1 MLLELNYNIFY
12 LKEISCV
19 FDSLGDSFH
28 HFFPWQM
35 PSYLNSFILTVFG
48 YNPSLHCP
56 ILATGEPWR
65 FISVH
70 HDAFS
75 GNSCLATSQIF
86 CSLPMDQ
93 SHQAPVLWAVLLI
106 VPQYPSPFL
115 LLKSV
120 CQVLTHEPSTS
131 VWFLSHVILV

>member
-1 MLLELNYNIFY
+1 MGLLELNYNIFY

-70 HDAFS
+70 HDVFS

-93 SHQAPVLWAVLLI
+93 SHQASSTVSCSFDCPSISLTLPAAKISMPGTNSWTFISLI
-106 VPQYPSPFL
+106 FV
-115 LLKSV
+115 
-120 CQVLTHEPSTS
+120 
-131 VWFLSHVILV
+131 